1 MSKRPDCNP
10 SEVERLLFHMPTVAA
25 LSESDFARGFAKS
38 ITSQSRRRGWWP
50 SQKQLPLMRELVTDL
65 FRHPTGMDQ
74 GGDFD
79 LIES

>member
-1 MSKRPDCNP
+1 MKRPMCDP

-25 LSESDFARGFAKS
+25 LAESDFARGFAKS

-50 SQKQLPLMRELVTDL
+50 SQKQRPLMRELVTDL
-65 FRHPTGMDQ
+65 FRRGAGQDM
-74 GGDFD
+74 GADFD